1 MRILRDGRSIAVAVE
16 MRGDTLIRG
25 FPSGPRR
32 VRSST
37 TVQGASYHEIG
48 EFTRPGVPPIKTIE
62 MTWRRE

>member
-1 MRILRDGRSIAVAVE
+1 

-37 TVQGASYHEIG
+37 TVQGDSYHEIG